1 MHIFFF
7 FNIVA
12 FISTVDRDESVQQ
25 YLADLDNMH
34 KERCKS
40 MQQTRIYL
48 DIQVV
53 LEVPGEKELRAV
65 AEKLSEAGIQV
76 SQQFFKTITLLSLH
90 HMSFLSTSCGWNNQ
104 KTSPRV
110 WRPSPV
116 RKRLNVW
123 LVLYKAPI
131 LTPRKC
137 RNTSKSSNSTRVRSL
152 RENLLLAVKNE
163 HHL

>member
-90 HMSFLSTSCGWNNQ
+90 HMSFRSTSCGWNNQ

-123 LVLYKAPI
+123 LVLLSTYLDPQEVQKYFKKFKLYKGPQFEREPI
-131 LTPRKC
+131 AGGQ
-137 RNTSKSSNSTRVRSL
+137 
-152 RENLLLAVKNE
+152 E
-163 HHL
+163 

>member
-1 MHIFFF
+1 M
-7 FNIVA
+7 
-12 FISTVDRDESVQQ
+12 DRDESVQQ

-34 KERCKS
+34 KERSKS
-40 MQQTRIYL
+40 VQQTRIYL
-48 DIQVV
+48 KIQVV

-65 AEKLSEAGIQV
+65 AEKLSEAGVQV
-76 SQQFFKTITLLSLH
+76 FSTAFRNISNTVDPRLSLR

-104 KTSPRV
+104 KTFPRV
-110 WRPSPV
+110 WRPNPV

-123 LVLYKAPI
+123 LVLLSTYLD

-137 RNTSKSSNSTRVRSL
+137 RNTSKSSNSTRVQSL
-152 RENLLLAVKNE
+152 REKQLLLVVKNE